1 MDGLTVFYAI
11 GIALTSMIIPFWG
24 GYNLNSQYGNPSY
37 GFSSITISKKYKKM
51 FIFGKRS
58 DKVLKPAIYMQVC
71 AYIYIYIMLYVITT
85 IILRLIID
93 DTEKWLAWVAAI
105 IPFGYMMLTILW
117 GLYIGIK
124 HNICKYLKER
134 RMKKGK
140 QDK

>member
-58 DKVLKPAIYMQVC
+58 DKVL
-71 AYIYIYIMLYVITT
+71 LYVITT